1 MMPLGLKP
9 RGGPPPCGASA
20 YLETRSGVSIE
31 ETPGKH
37 APYMRGEGSRGVI
50 SFPIGVCVV
59 PRRPGERFLKANRRQ
74 QQEKQKKQD
83 KERGSASA
91 RGYSRHWRSVRE
103 MKLRRSPLCERC
115 QEEGLVIEA
124 TEVHHIIPISDGGA
138 PYTFDNLMSLCHRC
152 HMKIHAGK
160 G

>member
-1 MMPLGLKP
+1 
-9 RGGPPPCGASA
+9 
-20 YLETRSGVSIE
+20 
-31 ETPGKH
+31 
-37 APYMRGEGSRGVI
+37 MRGEGSRGVI

-59 PRRPGERFLKANRRQ
+59 PRRPGERFLKANRLQ

-115 QEEGLVIEA
+115 QEEGLVTEA
-124 TEVHHIIPISDGGA
+124 TEVHHIVPISDGGA
-138 PYTFDNLMSLCHRC
+138 PYAFDNLMSLCHRC
-152 HMKIHAGK
+152 HMKIHAEK